1 MPHWNFCVGKH
12 AKQKNN
18 SSSFGL
24 VECKERTNISRD
36 SFVHIGKLLGNQ
48 WTYVLKIWLFRTFP
62 CMDPFI
68 PQEECPLPV
77 QLICFQR
84 VKEKRPHD
92 DLMQSICCRIADQ
105 THFSAQR
112 NSSLTAV
119 SAIRKEQQISVH
131 EACISLKC
139 DKSTKLP
146 PEVLSQPSSGV
157 VPSFYPKVC
166 LLKRFTIYICII
178 LLISS

>member
-1 MPHWNFCVGKH
+1 MVIPHLSLHGTLH
-12 AKQKNN
+12 STGRM
-18 SSSFGL
+18 SSS
-24 VECKERTNISRD
+24 S
-36 SFVHIGKLLGNQ
+36 SA
-48 WTYVLKIWLFRTFP
+48 YLFP
-62 CMDPFI
+62 KG
-68 PQEECPLPV
+68 E
-77 QLICFQR
+77 
-84 VKEKRPHD
+84 RPHD

-105 THFSAQR
+105 THFSTQR
-112 NSSLTAV
+112 SSSLTAV

-146 PEVLSQPSSGV
+146 PEVLSQPLSGV